1 MRVRLATVAAL
12 AAGGALLW
20 LERRRPLR
28 RCIEPATRHDLRNL
42 AIAGLAA
49 ATVRLVERP
58 VVEPLAA
65 LIARRRWGALPALGL
80 PRAAERLLALALLD
94 YTLYL
99 WHILTH
105 RLPLLWRLHRVH
117 HADLDLT
124 ATTALRFHAMELAL
138 CAVACRAGGRD
149 RRQRI
154 DAPALA
160 AGDVRFDSLSP
171 FESAPAER
179 SRSLPCR
186 DPDDAAA
193 SRHPPLVAAGRDEH
207 QLVERP
213 DLVGQAAPHATA
225 GRAAGGDRHWRSR
238 RAAGGGPR
246 PSPAADA
253 AFAVMESAPPR

>member
-105 RLPLLWRLHRVH
+105 CLPLLWRLHRVH

-138 CAVACRAGGRD
+138 SVPWRAAQVVVIGVSASTLRLWQRATFASILFHHSNLRLPRGVD
-149 RRQRI
+149 RF
-154 DAPALA
+154 LA
-160 AGDVRFDSLSP
+160 GILMTPRLHGIHHSSR
-171 FESAPAER
+171 PAEMSTNWSSGLTLWDR
-179 SRSLPCR
+179 LHRTLRQDVPQEAIVIGV
-186 DPDDAAA
+186 PDE
-193 SRHPPLVAAGRDEH
+193 P
-207 QLVERP
+207 
-213 DLVGQAAPHATA
+213 
-225 GRAAGGDRHWRSR
+225 
-238 RAAGGGPR
+238 
-246 PSPAADA
+246 PAADL
-253 AFAVMESAPPR
+253 VLPRLLMLPLQ